1 MISGCFVPN
10 RYVDMPVRRH
20 IQDEGSPRLLAG
32 LMKEASMSFV
42 GSIQSI
48 DRSLH
53 SDNVPQGKK
62 KLKEK
67 VNFLFDIRHTNWQC
81 NFPKF
86 SDRSVVGMTK

>member
-53 SDNVPQGKK
+53 SDTVPQGKK
-62 KLKEK
+62 KIKEK
-67 VNFLFDIRHTNWQC
+67 VNCIFILI
-81 NFPKF
+81 
-86 SDRSVVGMTK
+86 SDLQVGSVIFISFQTGL